1 MHTLYAY
8 YYHTTLVHST
18 LLEYAYRHTPQ
29 VCILANM
36 HDTNTSRLENRE
48 SRIENRESRIENLQ
62 YDTPPALNGLKA
74 RIYTPRV
81 VESKIYTHV
90 SSNFLIS
97 SAYSSNGVLTI
108 YLFFTFYTQLSI
120 ILRSNC

>member
-1 MHTLYAY
+1 
-8 YYHTTLVHST
+8 
-18 LLEYAYRHTPQ
+18 
-29 VCILANM
+29 M

-48 SRIENRESRIENLQ
+48 SRIENL

-74 RIYTPRV
+74 RIYTPPRV

-108 YLFFTFYTQLSI
+108 YLFFTFYTA
-120 ILRSNC
+120 